1 MVELLHGSL
10 RGDIPSVEPCE
21 VVHLECVGDGVSS
34 VLGCVSVLLQRRGE
48 LFPKVG
54 VKGAEVLDHSRGLG
68 GGSVVEV
75 DVERGVIAFVGEE
88 GGGARSGVRGV
99 VVGELGEGKEVDPV
113 VLLVVDV
120 DSEVLLEHLVDA
132 FGLAVGL
139 GVVGGGEVGFDAKE
153 VAEGS
158 PELGGE

>member
-1 MVELLHGSL
+1 M
-10 RGDIPSVEPCE
+10 
-21 VVHLECVGDGVSS
+21 
-34 VLGCVSVLLQRRGE
+34 
-48 LFPKVG
+48 
-54 VKGAEVLDHSRGLG
+54 
-68 GGSVVEV
+68 
-75 DVERGVIAFVGEE
+75 DVERGVVAFVGEE
-88 GGGARSGVRGV
+88 GGGARSRVRGV
-99 VVGELGEGKEVDPV
+99 VVGELGEGEEVDPV

-139 GVVGGGEVGFDAKE
+139 GVVGGREVGFDAKE